1 MPFYFMSFLIHSSG
15 YFKIFYSPFHC
26 KWFAAFLFIFTT
38 FTFCSQ
44 FQFSSAQSLS
54 PGENFVQ
61 ECCTSRPPFAV
72 SSVRPLSSSGTAG
85 FISFL
90 FKTFFL
96 ESKLHYF
103 AAKIGLKG
111 TCWENTRWGFCKSFL
126 NLAFSSWVARRWPAR
141 IWTSSWRCTSQ
152 RIWRERW
159 VVF

>member
-90 FKTFFL
+90 FNTFFCNCSFTSIVSPV
-96 ESKLHYF
+96 SKLLWYLL
-103 AAKIGLKG
+103 GLPV
-111 TCWENTRWGFCKSFL
+111 TPSLTL
-126 NLAFSSWVARRWPAR
+126 N
-141 IWTSSWRCTSQ
+141 
-152 RIWRERW
+152 
-159 VVF
+159 